1 MKLNRLIEIIT
12 ILMNK
17 RNVTASELAERFNVS
32 TRTIYRDIDVLS
44 GSGVPIYTSQ
54 GVGGGIS
61 IMEDYSIN
69 RTLLSEQDKDSILVA
84 LQTLQSTKYPE
95 ADSVVEKIGSI
106 FKGNAGEW
114 IKIDFSPWGSNPNS
128 NNRFLDIKSAILQS
142 RRIMID
148 YINAQNVK
156 STRLIEPLQLQFKFQ
171 AWYLYGYCL
180 TRQDYRTFRI
190 SRIKNVKLTDT
201 LFDRNQ
207 IHLADGGDITHINT
221 APEKPMIFVKL
232 LFTEEALHKIYDDFD
247 IEMIKDNGDGTYSVE
262 VYYPDEEWVYSYILS
277 FGTYVKVIEPEYLK
291 KIINEKVLRMIEYY
305 E

>member
-17 RNVTASELAERFNVS
+17 RTVTASELADRFGVS

-106 FKGNAGEW
+106 FKGNTNEW

-128 NNRFLDIKSAILQS
+128 NNRFMDIKTAILQS
-142 RRIMID
+142 RRIQID
-148 YINAQNVK
+148 YINVQNEK
-156 STRLIEPLQLQFKFQ
+156 STRLIEPLQLQFKYQ

-180 TRQDYRTFRI
+180 KRQDYRTFRI
-190 SRIKNVKLTDT
+190 SRIKNVKLTDMM
-201 LFDRNQ
+201 FDRNQ
-207 IHLADGGDITHINT
+207 IHIADGSDITTIHT
-221 APEKPMIFVKL
+221 VEDKPMIRVKL
-232 LFTEEALHKIYDDFD
+232 LFTEEALHRLYDDFD
-247 IEMIKDNGDGTYSVE
+247 IDMIKDNGDGTYTIE
-262 VYYPDEEWVYSYILS
+262 VYYPEEEWVYSYILS
-277 FGTYVKVIEPEYLK
+277 YGTYARVIEPDSMRNV
-291 KIINEKVLRMIEYY
+291 INGRVAKMKDYY
-305 E
+305 V